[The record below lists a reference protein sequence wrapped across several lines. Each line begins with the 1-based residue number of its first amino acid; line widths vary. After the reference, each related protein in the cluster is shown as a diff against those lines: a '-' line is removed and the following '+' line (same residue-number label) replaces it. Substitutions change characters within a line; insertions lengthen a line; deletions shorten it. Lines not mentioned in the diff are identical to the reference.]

1 LSLAGVATVSSM
13 APGPLDIAS
22 DLVAGAWSGRTDSAL
37 RLEDRTTRRMTV
49 DEPTSDGALVEQA
62 RTGDTRAFATL
73 VDRYQQRVFWV
84 ARGMLGNDEDA
95 RDAAQEAFIRVYRS
109 LERFDTRLKFYTWL
123 YQIVVNLCIDMLR
136 KSVKRRGV
144 SLELVGEVAGGN
156 GTVTTGVALEAT
168 ELRQRVQ
175 RVLDELPPKYRT
187 VMVLSDLEGIG
198 AKDIAHMTGTTHATV
213 RWRHHRAR
221 QLFREA
227 WERIHGKG
235 SHVV

>member
-1 LSLAGVATVSSM
+1 
-13 APGPLDIAS
+13 
-22 DLVAGAWSGRTDSAL
+22 
-37 RLEDRTTRRMTV
+37 MTV
-49 DEPTSDGALVEQA
+49 ADRADGEQGSDAALVERA
-62 RTGDTRAFATL
+62 RAGDTGSFALL

-109 LERFDTRLKFYTWL
+109 LDRFDVRLKFYTWL

-136 KSVKRRGV
+136 KQVKRRGV
-144 SLELVGEVAGGN
+144 SLELVGDVAGQAGN
-156 GTVTTGVALEAT
+156 GAGGLEAS
-168 ELRQRVQ
+168 ELRQRVY

>member
-1 LSLAGVATVSSM
+1 MT
-13 APGPLDIAS
+13 
-22 DLVAGAWSGRTDSAL
+22 SGEKADSERTAAAQADA
-37 RLEDRTTRRMTV
+37 
-49 DEPTSDGALVEQA
+49 ALVERSRA
-62 RTGDTRAFATL
+62 GDATAFGLL

-95 RDAAQEAFIRVYRS
+95 RDAAQEAFIRVFRS
-109 LERFDTRLKFYTWL
+109 LDRFDVRLKFYTWL
-123 YQIVVNLCIDMLR
+123 YQIVVNLCIDQLR
-136 KSVKRRGV
+136 KQVKRRGV
-144 SLELVGEVAGGN
+144 SLDQVGDVPGAGNN
-156 GTVTTGVALEAT
+156 GGGALEST
-168 ELRQRVQ
+168 ELRQRVY